1 MTGESSTTDLQSTT
15 LEMGAVHS
23 NNNSSLRPPPTV
35 DGVVFTPQTGGGDSQ
50 QPNGGRLPIAEVEE
64 TGNGNV
70 GSDTDQVYAAAA
82 AAAAA
87 QTDEPKSPEG
97 GAHIN
102 GGKQTPLPIIVQP
115 STNGPKA
122 DHANANRYSSQREN
136 SMQKQSHHLDNG
148 ATRRSSQHMEG
159 EVKVIASKSTA
170 QSIEVRTTSAH
181 CHTGPDS
188 PSP

>member
-70 GSDTDQVYAAAA
+70 GSDTDQVYAAAV
-82 AAAAA
+82 AAAA